1 MPKVKNGACIRH
13 LSARSLRATKGR
25 NIAAVLAIALT
36 ALLFTGVL
44 TVGMSL
50 MDLMQQNTMR
60 QVGTSTHGGFKFL
73 TQAQYDK
80 IAADSAVKDI
90 SYTIYL
96 GQGENPELHK
106 TYTEIRYAEPKAA
119 EWNFYLPTT
128 GRLPEAENEA
138 ACSTAVLDALG
149 VPHEL
154 GQSVTLEFTSQN
166 VHYEDTFTLCGFW
179 EQDTAVVANT
189 VLVSRAYCD
198 RVAPM
203 PAVPLEQL
211 EIPDGADYN
220 SYMAGYLNPSLW
232 FASSWDLDGQMA
244 ALKERCGFGP
254 EVNDGVNW
262 AYGSATVDFE
272 TIALVAG
279 LLLLII
285 VSGYLIIYN
294 IFAISVA
301 RDIRFY
307 GLLKTIGTTGRQ
319 LRRIVRRQAL
329 LLSIIG
335 IPAGLVLG
343 WLAAKVLTPLLLAAS
358 SYGRFMESM
367 ETSANPAIFVGGALL
382 ALITVVIS
390 CARPCRMA
398 ARVSPVEAV
407 RWTGAKQPK
416 RGKRRARRVSPLSM
430 ALANFRRTPGK
441 TVLVILSLSLSLIL
455 LNTVYTAVRG
465 FDMDKYLQ
473 NTVVTDFLL
482 TDASMI
488 NVGSGEHIQDA
499 IEPAH
504 VAAVAALPG
513 VEGSGR
519 VYLANGYRHH
529 FGGVGLERIQNYV
542 EWRRQEG
549 NLLSPYTDEDVRML
563 TEEQTAWMQLYGV
576 EEFPFSKLEVYRG
589 ELDWEVFSTGEYIL
603 VGPSI
608 GYDDPDKTADSAYY
622 QPGETVAITWPDG
635 QEVDY
640 EVLAIAEIPYA
651 LGPMYSFNFSSDLIV
666 PASEY
671 LAHMESQGALNLAF
685 DVDDANEDAVQQWIE
700 DYTEGTDLSYKSKAT
715 YEEGFQSMADMIAGV
730 GGALAGV
737 LALIGVLNFVNA
749 VVTSIVTRRR
759 ELAMLQSVG
768 MTGGQLSG
776 MLMWEGLLYVLATL
790 LVTVTAGSALCYGLV
805 NLLTGQMWYFSYQ
818 FTLLPVAL
826 CTPVMIAVAVAVPLL
841 AYRFM
846 CRDSVVERLRETE

>member
-1 MPKVKNGACIRH
+1 MLRVKNGACIRR

-25 NIAAVLAIALT
+25 NIAAILAIALT

-44 TVGMSL
+44 TVGMSV
-50 MDLMQQNTMR
+50 MDLLQQNTMR
-60 QVGTSTHGGFKFL
+60 QVGTSSHGGFKFL

-80 IAADSAVKDI
+80 VAADSAVKDI

-119 EWNFYLPTT
+119 EWNFCMPTT
-128 GRLPEAENEA
+128 GRLPEAENEV

-149 VPHEL
+149 IPHEL
-154 GQSVTLEFTSQN
+154 GQTVTLAFTSQN
-166 VHYEDTFTLCGFW
+166 VYHEDSFTLCGFW
-179 EQDTAVVANT
+179 EQDPAMGAST

-203 PAVPLEQL
+203 PSVPLEQL
-211 EIPDGADYN
+211 EIPDGANYG

-232 FASSWDLDGQMA
+232 FASSWDIDGQMQ

-272 TIALVAG
+272 TIVLVTG

-307 GLLKTIGTTGRQ
+307 GLLKTIGATGRQ

-329 LLSIIG
+329 LLSIAG
-335 IPAGLVLG
+335 IPIGLALG
-343 WLAAKVLTPLLLAAS
+343 WLAAKLLTPLVLAS
-358 SYGRFMESM
+358 TSYGRFTESM
-367 ETSANPAIFVGGALL
+367 ETSANPVIFVGGALL
-382 ALITVVIS
+382 ALLTVVIS

-416 RGKRRARRVSPLSM
+416 RGRHRARRVSPLSM

-482 TDASMI
+482 TDASVV
-488 NVGSGEHIQDA
+488 NVGSSEHVLDA
-499 IEPAH
+499 VGPEQ
-504 VAAVAALPG
+504 VETVAALPG
-513 VEGSGR
+513 VEDYGR
-519 VYLANGYRHH
+519 VYLRDYLHS
-529 FGGVGLERIQNYV
+529 FDDVGLARIQAYV
-542 EWRRQEG
+542 EWRRQAGE
-549 NLLSPYTDEDVRML
+549 LISPYTDEDVRL
-563 TEEQTAWMQLYGV
+563 LNEERSARMQLYGV

-589 ELDWEVFSTGEYIL
+589 EPGWEAFSTGKYIL
-603 VGPSI
+603 AGPSI
-608 GYDDPDKTADSAYY
+608 IYDDPDKTADSAYY
-622 QPGETVAITWPDG
+622 QPGETVTITWPDG
-635 QEVDY
+635 QQVDY
-640 EVLAIAEIPYA
+640 EVLAIARIPSA
-651 LGPMYSFNFSSDLIV
+651 LGPMYSFNFGTDLIV
-666 PASEY
+666 PASAY

-685 DVDDANEDAVQQWIE
+685 DVDDAHEDEVQQWIQ
-700 DYTEGTDLSYKSKAT
+700 DYTEASDLSYKSKAT
-715 YEEGFQSMADMIAGV
+715 YAESFRSMADMIAGV

-776 MLMWEGLLYVLATL
+776 MLIWEGLLYVLATL
-790 LVTVTAGSALCYGLV
+790 LVTVTLGTAVCYGLV
-805 NLLTGQMWYFSYQ
+805 HLLTGQMWYFSYQ

-826 CTPVMIAVAVAVPLL
+826 CAPVMLAVAAAVPLL
-841 AYRFM
+841 AYRAM
-846 CRDSVVERLRETE
+846 CRDSVVDRLRETE